1 MCPVTD
7 MAEEAARTPEL
18 ERRAAPRAPMALACM
33 LRQPTSSPIWAETID
48 VGLGGM
54 SVKASRPLRA
64 GALVDFDLAESEESH
79 VTGEAR
85 VMRLAGPRVYGLRFE
100 RLREPMPERLRRLV
114 HGAP

>member
-1 MCPVTD
+1 MRSVSD
-7 MAEEAARTPEL
+7 IAEDALSAPEL
-18 ERRAAPRAPMALACM
+18 ERRAAPRVRMSLACT
-33 LRQPTSSPIWAETID
+33 LRPRTSSPIWAETID

-54 SVKASRPLRA
+54 SVRATRPLRA
-64 GALVDFDLAESEESH
+64 DALVDFDLAESEESH

-114 HGAP
+114 HGAR